1 MLKDTLEAQRDF
13 QNSKNASENNDKE
26 EEIIIDDES
35 YNCDKEEIQ
44 RTSSS

>member
-1 MLKDTLEAQRDF
+1 MLVKTMIKR
-13 QNSKNASENNDKE
+13 